1 VIKMRMIIAVHA
13 ATRPG
18 LIFLPPV
25 FAGASAT
32 PAEREGAVVV
42 AITVSS
48 QARSDSPALSSLSW
62 MSATVARMMNKITER
77 ALA

>member
-1 VIKMRMIIAVHA
+1 MRMIIAAHA
-13 ATRPG
+13 ATLPA

-25 FAGASAT
+25 FSGAPVT
-32 PAEREGAVVV
+32 PAAREGAVVV

-48 QARSDSPALSSLSW
+48 QARSDSPARSSLSW